1 MPEYEVEQEA
11 YSLANSSKAKGG
23 DIKGLSCNH
32 ETLAPKGG
40 ADLET
45 LSEYRSGASY
55 GIKNE
60 PINKAL

>member
-11 YSLANSSKAKGG
+11 CSLANPTEAEGC
-23 DIKGLSCNH
+23 DIKGPSCDH

-45 LSEYRSGASY
+45 LPGYWAGASCWSEN
-55 GIKNE
+55 GSTDE
-60 PINKAL
+60 AL

>member
-45 LSEYRSGASY
+45 LSGYWAGASCWSEN
-55 GIKNE
+55 GSTDE
-60 PINKAL
+60 AL